1 MTNETF
7 QITSQILVALGIFLT
22 GLGGFGAYYYGKRI
36 EQEKG
41 VAQAKKEEKSEAQ
54 RAYAGRLKSQVLLSP
69 GGNVYPKFEFG
80 DSGAILMFTGP
91 QGSPLFKLAAD
102 NDLTILVENGQV
114 KVSTV
119 IRDKGGRVVAEITKN
134 EWKVN
139 PQNSWDRN
147 YSSEAL
153 EVKDPSGDIVLQI
166 KVVED
171 RVQFQAKMYDATG
184 RGVGFG
190 KVLGPNG

>member
-102 NDLTILVENGQV
+102 NDLTILVENGQLM
-114 KVSTV
+114 VSTV